1 MFKYLQI
8 MRKLYSNP
16 LHLGIT
22 LARPGTIL
30 PVIREI
36 TRIERN
42 KKVLFWNQPVM
53 CTIAFFY
60 SKFYKPKVSL
70 DKPKLSLNKRK
81 VTLNTRI

>member
-42 KKVLFWNQPVM
+42 KKGLFWNQSGNRM
-53 CTIAFFY
+53 W
-60 SKFYKPKVSL
+60 
-70 DKPKLSLNKRK
+70 KLQTCEVQLN
-81 VTLNTRI
+81 LPMWSPLLSSYLY